1 MAKLDLG
8 LPSYD
13 SLFSTE
19 EERQDSKA
27 EKVTKIPINEI
38 SDFNNHPFSVKMD
51 EDMVKLIDSIQDN
64 GLLVPVLVRP
74 NKDGNGYEMIA
85 GHRRKFA
92 MTQTGATE
100 IEAIIRDLDDDQA
113 TILMV
118 DSNIQRETILPTE
131 RGYAY
136 KMRLEAMKHQGKRTD
151 LTSTQ
156 VGQKLEYKKKYSVEN
171 LAEAVGESRNQI
183 QRYIRLTELIEPL
196 QQMVDGV
203 HPDEFVI
210 SINPAYELSFL
221 TPEHQQIVVDT
232 IYDTLATPSLAQAQQ
247 LKRDSQYGILD
258 ELSVYKLLSNIKPN
272 QKSKISIKMEELDK
286 YFPKSFTPKQRTDTI
301 IKLLENWS
309 KEREKKKDRER

>member
-183 QRYIRLTELIEPL
+183 QRYIRLTELIKPL

-203 HPDEFVI
+203 HPEDFVI
-210 SINPAYELSFL
+210 SLNPAYELSFL
-221 TPEHQQIVVDT
+221 TPEQQQIVVNT

-247 LKRDSQYGILD
+247 LKRDSQYGVFN
-258 ELSVYKLLSNIKPN
+258 ELSVYKLLSDIKPN
-272 QKSKISIKMEELDK
+272 QRQKISIKMDDLDK

>member
-1 MAKLDLG
+1 MSKLDLG

-19 EERQDSKA
+19 EERQDLKS

-38 SDFNNHPFSVKMD
+38 SDFSNHPFSVKMD
-51 EDMVKLIDSIQDN
+51 EDMAKLIDSIQDN

-74 NKDGNGYEMIA
+74 KKDGDGYEMIA

-100 IEAIIRDLDDDQA
+100 IEAIVRDLDDDQA

-136 KMRLEAMKHQGKRTD
+136 KMRLDAMKNQGKRND
-151 LTSTQ
+151 LTSSQ
-156 VGQKLEYKKKYSVEN
+156 VGMKLEYKKKQALDDLGSMI
-171 LAEAVGESRNQI
+171 GESRNQI
-183 QRYIRLTELIEPL
+183 HRYIRLTELIEPL
-196 QQMVDGV
+196 QKMVDGV

-258 ELSVYKLLSNIKPN
+258 ELSVYKLLSDIKPN

>member
-74 NKDGNGYEMIA
+74 KKDGNGYEMIA

-136 KMRLEAMKHQGKRTD
+136 KMRLEAMKNQGKRND
-151 LTSTQ
+151 LTSSQ
-156 VGQKLEYKKKYSVEN
+156 VETKYKSIRADQT
-171 LAEAVGESRNQI
+171 LAEQLGQSRAQI
-183 QRYIRLTELIEPL
+183 QRFVRLTELIEPL

-203 HPDEFVI
+203 HEEEFKI
-210 SINPAYELSFL
+210 SLLPAYELSFL
-221 TPEHQQIVVDT
+221 TPEQQQIVVNT

-247 LKRDSQYGILD
+247 LKRDSQYGVFN
-258 ELSVYKLLSNIKPN
+258 ELSVYKLLSDIKPN
-272 QKSKISIKMEELDK
+272 QRQKISIKMDDLDK

>member
-183 QRYIRLTELIEPL
+183 QRYIRLTELIKPL

-203 HPDEFVI
+203 HPEDFVI
-210 SINPAYELSFL
+210 SLNPAYELSFL
-221 TPEHQQIVVDT
+221 TPEQQQIVVNT

-247 LKRDSQYGILD
+247 LKRDSQYGVFN
-258 ELSVYKLLSNIKPN
+258 ELSVYKLLSDIKPN
-272 QKSKISIKMEELDK
+272 QR
-286 YFPKSFTPKQRTDTI
+286 QNR
-301 IKLLENWS
+301 
-309 KEREKKKDRER
+309 